1 MAIQL
6 ANYQAT
12 LSWDASEY
20 KKGMTEAESSFNSF
34 GSKMGSIGK
43 GIVAGIGVAIAAATT
58 AIVAF
63 GKSSLDAGMEF
74 DAAVSQIA
82 ATMGTTTDQI
92 QNLRDKAQE
101 LGASTS
107 FSATQA
113 AEGLN
118 VLAMSGLTAE
128 EQISAID
135 TVLNLAAAGAIEMAD
150 AASYT
155 IGAVKG
161 FGDSCDNA
169 QYYADLMAKGA
180 TLAATD
186 VRGLGE
192 ALSGSA
198 ATAASYGQSAD
209 SVTLSLLRLAEQ
221 NVTGSTAATALNRA
235 MADLYIP
242 TDAAA
247 GALKELGISAYDAEG
262 NARDFNDVVDE
273 LNGALAGMSE
283 EEANAYKGAIFTSQ
297 GLKAFNM
304 MTVSSTEK
312 VNEFKEGLASA
323 SDGIGSAAQ
332 QATTML
338 DNLQGDITI
347 FKSAVEGL
355 QIGVSDT
362 ISGLMRDTVQFGTE
376 QITILTD
383 AVKQNGLTG
392 LAGAV
397 GEVLVNIINKIT
409 EYIPQVL
416 NLGIQVIKSLLDGIR
431 QSVGD
436 IANIAAEIVTTLV
449 TGIVDLLPDV
459 IQVACDVV
467 VALCTALAEQL
478 PTLIP
483 VIIEGILTAAQT
495 LIDNL
500 PILLDALLQVVQG
513 LAQGILDSIP
523 IIIEKLPELILS
535 IVNFILGAI
544 PQIIQT
550 GIDLLTSL
558 VAALPDII
566 TAIVAAIPQ
575 IIDGLIKAILGSIP
589 QIVQAGIDLL
599 VSLVQNLPTIII
611 EIVKAIPDI
620 ISAII
625 DAIINNIPLI
635 IETGVQLFMALIENL
650 PTIIIELVKAMPQII
665 VALVEALGKGVA
677 KFAEVGAN
685 LVKGLWE
692 GIKSLASWL
701 WDKVSGWIS
710 SIWDGICDFFGIHSP
725 SRQMGWIGEML
736 VEGLSGSIED
746 NGDEAVNASQEL
758 AGNVLDT
765 FENMADDIADIEKG
779 ALGDS
784 QIKKAVTL
792 STTYD
797 KAAIPNS
804 ISANLNANTSN
815 MADSLNI
822 VFDRFIDKADVM
834 IDKLIRYF
842 DVGNENGVNSSVKS
856 ITINMGNN
864 TVSGVIDKGAAEQVK
879 EIADNQVD
887 EFLDAIAPYI
897 PIR

>member
-20 KKGMTEAESSFNSF
+20 KKGMAEAESSFNSF
-34 GSKMGSIGK
+34 SSKMGSIGS
-43 GIVAGIGVAIAAATT
+43 GIVTGIGVAITAATT

-92 QNLRDKAQE
+92 GELRDKAME

-118 VLAMSGLTAE
+118 VLAMSGLSAE

-186 VRGLGE
+186 VQGLGE

-198 ATAASYGQSAD
+198 ATAASYGQKAD

-242 TDAAA
+242 TESAAT
-247 GALKELGISAYDAEG
+247 ALDELGISAYDAEG

-273 LNGALAGMSE
+273 LNGALAGMTE
-283 EEANAYKGAIFTSQ
+283 EEQNAYKGAIFTSQ

-332 QATTML
+332 QAETML

-347 FKSAVEGL
+347 FGSAVEGL

-376 QITILTD
+376 QITLLTD
-383 AVKQNGLTG
+383 AVKQGGLTG

-416 NLGIQVIKSLLDGIR
+416 DLGIQVIHSLLEGIS
-431 QSVGD
+431 QSVTD
-436 IANIAAEIVTTLV
+436 IASIAAEIVTTLV
-449 TGIVDLLPDV
+449 TGIVELLPDV

-467 VALCTALAEQL
+467 VALATSLAEQL

-483 VIIEGILTAAQT
+483 VIIEGIMNAAQT
-495 LIDNL
+495 LIENL

-523 IIIEKLPELILS
+523 MIVEKLPEVILAIVDFILS
-535 IVNFILGAI
+535 AI

-558 VAALPDII
+558 VSALPQII
-566 TAIVAAIPQ
+566 NAVVAAIPQ
-575 IIDGLIKAILGSIP
+575 IINGLITAIIGSIP

-599 VSLVQNLPTIII
+599 VSLVQNLPTIIVT
-611 EIVKAIPDI
+611 IVQAIPEI

-625 DAIINNIPLI
+625 DALVNNIPLI
-635 IETGVQLFMALIENL
+635 IETGVELFMALIENL
-650 PTIIIELVKAMPQII
+650 PTIIVELVKAVPQII
-665 VALVEALGKGVA
+665 TSLVDALSQGIS
-677 KFAEVGAN
+677 KFADVGKN

-692 GIKSLASWL
+692 GIQSLASWL
-701 WDKVSGWIS
+701 WDKVKNWCS
-710 SIWDGICDFFGIHSP
+710 SIWNGILDFFGIASP
-725 SRQMGWIGEML
+725 SRQMEWVGEML
-736 VEGLSGSIED
+736 VNGLSGSIED
-746 NGDEAVNASQEL
+746 NGDEAVDASQGL
-758 AGNVLDT
+758 AKNVLDT
-765 FENMADDIADIEKG
+765 FEGMADDIAGIEKDAFG
-779 ALGDS
+779 NS

-797 KAAIPNS
+797 KSAIPNT
-804 ISANLNANTSN
+804 IDANLITNTS
-815 MADSLNI
+815 SLSNSLDT
-822 VFDRFIDKADVM
+822 VFSRFGDRFDKSIDRLA
-834 IDKLIRYF
+834 RYF
-842 DVGNENGVNSSVKS
+842 DMGNSHGVNSAVKN
-856 ITINMGNN
+856 ITINMGNT
-864 TVSGVIDKGAAEQVK
+864 TVSGVIDKGAGEKVSEMIDDK
-879 EIADNQVD
+879 IDVIVD
-887 EFLDAIAPYI
+887 AVMPLVPAL
-897 PIR
+897 